1 MPGIARGDG
10 RDTVTTEHGCA
21 STTTTNLCSTT
32 VFVDGIGVHRLND
45 LNTEHTIR
53 CGDRCCKHAQ
63 PVSTAS
69 TTVFVDGLGVAR
81 VGDRYSGCGHI
92 STGSETV
99 FAD

>member
-32 VFVDGIGVHRLND
+32 VFVDGIGV
-45 LNTEHTIR
+45 
-53 CGDRCCKHAQ
+53 
-63 PVSTAS
+63 
-69 TTVFVDGLGVAR
+69 AR